1 MASFDFATLRSGR
14 TGDYLTT
21 AGPEPGEGLRTNG
34 RLPHNRW
41 SGAGR
46 RTQDEREITSQPLV
60 RSRAKDSGRTG
71 DYLTTAG
78 PEPGEGLRTNG
89 RLPHNRWSGAG
100 RRTQDEREIT
110 SQPLVRS
117 RAKDS
122 GRTGDYL
129 TTAGP
134 EPGEGLNER
143 ELPHNR
149 WSRAGRRT
157 QDEREITSQP
167 LVQSRAKD
175 SGRTGDYLTTAGP
188 EPGEG
193 LRTNGRLPH
202 NRWSGAGRRTQDE
215 REITS
220 QPLVQ
225 SRAKDSGRTG
235 DYLTTAGPE
244 PGEGLRTNGRLP
256 HNRWSGAG
264 RRTQDERE
272 ITSQPLVQSRAK
284 DSGRTGDYLTTAG
297 PEPGE
302 GLRTNG
308 RLPHNRWSGAGR
320 RTQDERGNGP
330 YRSP

>member
-21 AGPEPGEGLRTNG
+21 AGPEPGEGL
-34 RLPHNRW
+34 
-41 SGAGR
+41 
-46 RTQDEREITSQPLV
+46 ITSQPLV
-60 RSRAKDSGRTG
+60 RSRVEGSQPASFVTAAGPEPGEGLRTNGRFRRAKDSRTG

-89 RLPHNRWSGAG
+89 RLPHNRWSRSSGEGLKTNGRLPHNRWSGAG
-100 RRTQDEREIT
+100 RRTQDER
-110 SQPLVRS
+110 
-117 RAKDS
+117 
-122 GRTGDYL
+122 
-129 TTAGP
+129 AGP
-134 EPGEGLNER
+134 E
-143 ELPHNR
+143 
-149 WSRAGRRT
+149 
-157 QDEREITSQP
+157 I
-167 LVQSRAKD
+167 
-175 SGRTGDYLTTAGP
+175 
-188 EPGEG
+188 
-193 LRTNGRLPH
+193 RTNGRLPH

-244 PGEGLRTNGRLP
+244 PGEGLKTNGRLP
-256 HNRWSGAG
+256 HNRWSRAG

-284 DSGRTGDYLTTAG
+284 DSRRTGDYLTTAG